1 MIGVIGIVF
10 ILVILALTKTVLKDE
25 DDFFEPKND

>member
-1 MIGVIGIVF
+1 MIWIVGVLF

>member
-1 MIGVIGIVF
+1 MIGVVGIVF
-10 ILVILALTKTVLKDE
+10 ILVILALTKAALKDE